1 MSIPCIC
8 VSARFARTHM
18 RDCPLGFASLNT
30 ANTQPLTN
38 PRMPCRTRR
47 TIRKLTCWSPDEWTR
62 IEAAVPVA
70 GMPAL
75 RFVRESAL
83 ARADA
88 LRGVSPP
95 APPAPTPAPRT
106 PPVPRPP
113 ERTAGDELVHQ
124 LARVLNNL
132 NQLHRVAEIDGDD
145 VSARLVVAVIYTT
158 ERAMAVAPERAAA
171 ATMLLYE
178 LVPAGTAL
186 NDVARSANGAEQLPP
201 DAEEVLARV
210 FVAVSRFLR

>member
-1 MSIPCIC
+1 MS
-8 VSARFARTHM
+8 
-18 RDCPLGFASLNT
+18 
-30 ANTQPLTN
+30 
-38 PRMPCRTRR
+38 CRTRR

-75 RFVRESAL
+75 RFVREAAL

-95 APPAPTPAPRT
+95 APLAPPAPTPAPRT

-124 LARVLNNL
+124 LGRVLNNL

-145 VSARLVVAVIYTT
+145 DGVQLIAAVIYTT

-186 NDVARSANGAEQLPP
+186 NDVARSANGDEQLPP
-201 DAEEVLARV
+201 DAGEVLTRV